1 MLFELARKRK
11 TVRKFADNKVM
22 LEDILYCLNV
32 AREAP
37 SGMNA
42 QPWRFVIVDDEEIK
56 AKIREICEKGEREFY
71 RKVGGNLKKM
81 ASGKKFLMAQR
92 FS

>member
-1 MLFELARKRK
+1 MILELARRRK
-11 TVRKFADNKVM
+11 TVRKFADNKVR

-42 QPWRFVIVDDEEIK
+42 QPWRFVIVADEELK
-56 AKIREICEKGEREFY
+56 AKIREI
-71 RKVGGNLKKM
+71 
-81 ASGKKFLMAQR
+81 
-92 FS
+92 

>member
-11 TVRKFADNKVM
+11 TVRKFTNDTVR
-22 LEDILYCLNV
+22 LEDILYCINV

-42 QPWRFVIVDDEEIK
+42 QPWRFVIVSDEEIK
-56 AKIREICEKGEREFY
+56 A
-71 RKVGGNLKKM
+71 
-81 ASGKKFLMAQR
+81 ST
-92 FS
+92 